1 MKRGG
6 ETFIH
11 ANSADEASAPQGPR
25 APLGIKSFLVLFFKK
40 ELFWTLFL
48 ALLPCP
54 AHAQTLLHLSATG
67 QVVVLPDQMVA
78 DFTVQETAPGAPA
91 AQAAVNRLMAKAL
104 AAARAVPGVVAT
116 TSGYN
121 VFQPDSDKPEYQASQ
136 TLDLTIPA
144 QGGTP
149 PPAFTDLAGRLQQDG
164 LLLNTL
170 DGQLST
176 QGADAA
182 NAAAVT
188 DAIHR
193 LRAEAAAIAATLG
206 DKPGPIQVLTVD
218 SGNPAPVMPGR
229 MMMALQAQAPPP
241 QAAPGPV
248 TVQANI
254 AAVVALTP
262 LAP

>member
-1 MKRGG
+1 MKRGKR
-6 ETFIH
+6 TFIRS
-11 ANSADEASAPQGPR
+11 NSADEVSAPQGPQ
-25 APLGIKSFLVLFFKK
+25 PPFGIKSFLVLFFKK

-48 ALLPCP
+48 ALLSCP
-54 AHAQTLLHLSATG
+54 ADAQTLLHLSATG
-67 QVVVLPDQMVA
+67 QVVVLPDEMVA
-78 DFTVQETAPGAPA
+78 DFTVQATAPGAAA
-91 AQAAVNRLMAKAL
+91 AQATVNGLMAKAL
-104 AAARAVPGVVAT
+104 AAARAVPGVVAA

-121 VFQPDSDKPEYQASQ
+121 VFQPDSDKPAYQASQ

-144 QGGTP
+144 PGGTP

-170 DGQLST
+170 DGQLSAH
-176 QGADAA
+176 GADAA

-206 DKPGPIQVLTVD
+206 DKPGPIETLSVD
-218 SGNPAPVMPGR
+218 AGNPAPVVPGR
-229 MMMALQAQAPPP
+229 MMMAMQAPAPPP